1 MSEHKPEVTR
11 KRVAKWLDSA
21 KPIKQQPVWKER
33 RLAIEFGEHTYI
45 VGNGQVYQCVHCG
58 HFDPEWTATEVLE
71 FFKETFG
78 IKPIEIEITCSIDIS
93 KVD

>member
-1 MSEHKPEVTR
+1 MSESKTEVTR
-11 KRVAKWLDSA
+11 KRVAKWIDSA
-21 KPIKQQPVWKER
+21 QPIEQRNTWTER
-33 RLAIEFGEHTYI
+33 RLAIEFGGHTYI

-78 IKPIEIEITCSIDIS
+78 ISPKEIEITCTV
-93 KVD
+93 KVPD